1 MDEAAKDQPQVR
13 RLGRPPKVR
22 ESEVVEPIVEAAKPI
37 PEPAAQALANRI
49 WVGQSPDAVPRGERI
64 ERIRQALEAQGL
76 SMEGVKL

>member
-22 ESEVVEPIVEAAKPI
+22 ESEVVAPIVEAKPI
-37 PEPAAQALANRI
+37 PDPAAQALASRI

-64 ERIRQALEAQGL
+64 ERIRIALEAQGL